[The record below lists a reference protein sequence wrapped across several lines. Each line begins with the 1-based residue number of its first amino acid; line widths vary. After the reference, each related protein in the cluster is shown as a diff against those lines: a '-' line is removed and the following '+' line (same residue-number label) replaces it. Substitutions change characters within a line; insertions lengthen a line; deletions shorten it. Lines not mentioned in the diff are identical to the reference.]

1 MADELAGLRDDVVGM
16 VDAIRPTTVLGEVLT
31 ALDQAKAALAAFDPL
46 GPARAVVEAMHAAVD
61 VLARDFAPTTLL
73 GPALDLYDE
82 VVGVIEGLNVATI
95 LQPVLDALAG
105 LKGQLDTGM
114 DQVIDALAHL
124 KEACESDGG
133 MIPGLD
139 VAIDVDVDVGGLF

>member
-1 MADELAGLRDDVVGM
+1 
-16 VDAIRPTTVLGEVLT
+16 
-31 ALDQAKAALAAFDPL
+31 
-46 GPARAVVEAMHAAVD
+46 MHAAVD

-82 VVGVIEGLNVATI
+82 VIGVIEALNVATI
-95 LQPVLDALAG
+95 LQPVLDALDG